1 MLYGNVIIFSF
12 ASRVTNLLL
21 IPPPPNINWIIP
33 KLNPKL
39 IPSPCCPPYIELN
52 SMRHGS
58 ECWWR
63 EFCSIDFTKHRIR
76 ECRDQP
82 QEHQLLW
89 VITQVIKCMK
99 AKYPTH
105 PRCGLQTALSYI
117 WDFIMHLS
125 WSFWVCALKHL
136 HWKCQLYSHILLKGL
151 YTCGKFLTFL

>member
-21 IPPPPNINWIIP
+21 IPPPRPNINWIIP

-39 IPSPCCPPYIELN
+39 IPSPCCAPYIELN

-58 ECWWR
+58 EYWWR
-63 EFCSIDFTKHRIR
+63 EFCSIDFTKHRIC

-82 QEHQLLW
+82 QERQLLW
-89 VITQVIKCMK
+89 VIIQVIKCMK

-117 WDFIMHLS
+117 CLYLGFHHASFVEVLS
-125 WSFWVCALKHL
+125 LCLKTSSL
-136 HWKCQLYSHILLKGL
+136 KFVNYVHIN
-151 YTCGKFLTFL
+151 C